1 MCPTEAR
8 GTGAGVAVDT
18 VCTAGSIL
26 TWVTVTLVDVL
37 LTPSA
42 TETRKAGA
50 RKVVHL
56 VPTETSIAAGVYG
69 GRERGERLAYNLADW
84 LQLNSLD

>member
-18 VCTAGSIL
+18 VCTVGSIF

-37 LTPSA
+37 LTLSA
-42 TETRKAGA
+42 TETRQAGA
-50 RKVVHL
+50 HKVVHF
-56 VPTETSIAAGVYG
+56 VPAETSIAAWV
-69 GRERGERLAYNLADW
+69 
-84 LQLNSLD
+84 